1 MKNKRSIFLL
11 VLTLGLFMLFN
22 VATKKV
28 LDFPC
33 EMQVTRLL
41 QKDTLVPS
49 YYYTTSR
56 DTIVLMAYKD
66 SNWAQKTQQI
76 CTLMSDSCNQTGYK
90 ILVVDTTSDRTFF
103 NTPYGKK
110 IYWRQCQ

>member
-1 MKNKRSIFLL
+1 MKNKRPVIVLFSLL
-11 VLTLGLFMLFN
+11 ALFVLFS

-33 EMQVTRLL
+33 EMQVMRLL

-66 SNWAQKTQQI
+66 SNWVQKTQEI
-76 CTLMSDSCNQTGYK
+76 CRLMSDSCNQTGYK
-90 ILVVDTTSDRTFF
+90 ILVVDTTSDRSFF

-110 IYWRQCQ
+110 IYFRQCQ